1 MSAFLSDLSMSMLLS
16 SDGVPLKNTIGR
28 QLYILNKPLF
38 YKSDVANCE
47 FMVPERFITDLSSIP
62 RLPFIY
68 LLLNGISD
76 IAGVLHDYLYST
88 GIVLRSM
95 ADAILREAC
104 TAIGLPRWKAESIY
118 LGVRIGGASNYV
130 SNS

>member
-1 MSAFLSDLSMSMLLS
+1 MTMLLS
-16 SDGVPLKNTIGR
+16 SDGIPLQNTNGR
-28 QLYILNKPLF
+28 QLYILNKPL
-38 YKSDVANCE
+38 YYRSDIANCE

-62 RLPFIY
+62 RLPFMY
-68 LLLNGISD
+68 LLFNGISD

-88 GIVLRSM
+88 GIVLRGM

-104 TAIGLPRWKAESIY
+104 IAIGLPRWKAEAIY
-118 LGVRIGGASNYV
+118 LGVRVGGASNYV